1 MQFILKSETE
11 NLGSQRPY
19 KKKKSLP
26 TKKNLLFRKV
36 TRTATCDHCNE
47 EVDDTI
53 YALWACQ
60 VLKEVW
66 WNEHYLR
73 NQLSTRYV
81 DFRDLWTVII
91 NSEVPKLAERFAYVT
106 WSIWHK
112 RNATRMQSSSLPF
125 NRIYQDMCD
134 RLQEFQAAQE
144 LAIPEQIPA
153 GPTHWSPSQRTQ
165 SIVNYDGAL
174 FHDTKQAG
182 IGVVVRN
189 SGGTI
194 QGALSDRCCLPM
206 TVDEVEALACRLAV
220 HNAIQLGLEE
230 AVFEGDSE
238 TITKALNS
246 ASPCLSSFG
255 HIIDDVK
262 SLALNFVSVSFI
274 HVKRQGNA
282 VANKLAKAAKFSS
295 CPRFQ
300 LDDIPS
306 DVQRLVLA
314 DKRFVD

>member
-1 MQFILKSETE
+1 
-11 NLGSQRPY
+11 
-19 KKKKSLP
+19 
-26 TKKNLLFRKV
+26 
-36 TRTATCDHCNE
+36 
-47 EVDDTI
+47 
-53 YALWACQ
+53 
-60 VLKEVW
+60 
-66 WNEHYLR
+66 
-73 NQLSTRYV
+73 
-81 DFRDLWTVII
+81 
-91 NSEVPKLAERFAYVT
+91 
-106 WSIWHK
+106 
-112 RNATRMQSSSLPF
+112 
-125 NRIYQDMCD
+125 MCD

-295 CPRFQ
+295 CPRF
-300 LDDIPS
+300 
-306 DVQRLVLA
+306 
-314 DKRFVD
+314 